1 MRDATSGGA
10 VKKGFE
16 MLRIIR
22 YVGMIA
28 TSVLLMAS
36 TALAQ
41 SFCPDL
47 DRVIK
52 LAPSGFRS
60 ILDESSR
67 GAIETG
73 VTLPLPGA
81 SACWYDSATGA
92 YWCMWNEAPL
102 ARVEDQVKQR
112 AAFIGQCYR
121 AQPTYE
127 APSGSNEIVAFV
139 DLPNDVS
146 IYINGVGET
155 VALSIRKKDKVG
167 HFDDRTGVS
176 PLVGDRP
183 ARPAMR

>member
-1 MRDATSGGA
+1 
-10 VKKGFE
+10 

-22 YVGMIA
+22 YVGMTA

-52 LAPSGFRS
+52 LAPSGFHS
-60 ILDESSR
+60 ILDDASR

-73 VTLPLPGA
+73 VTLRLPGA
-81 SACWYDSATGA
+81 SACWYGNSTGA
-92 YWCMWNEAPL
+92 YWCMWNEVPL
-102 ARVEDQVKQR
+102 ARVESRVRQLARVV
-112 AAFIGQCYR
+112 AQCYQ
-121 AQPTYE
+121 AQPSYE
-127 APSGSNEIVAFV
+127 APSGSSEIVAFV

>member
-1 MRDATSGGA
+1 MRDAISVGA
-10 VKKGFE
+10 AEKGFE

-28 TSVLLMAS
+28 TSILLMAS

-60 ILDESSR
+60 ILDDTNR
-67 GAIETG
+67 GPIETG
-73 VTLPLPGA
+73 VTLRLPGA
-81 SACWYDSATGA
+81 SWCWYYNSTGA
-92 YWCMWNEAPL
+92 YWCVWNEVPL
-102 ARVEDQVKQR
+102 AQVESRVKQL
-112 AAFIGQCYR
+112 ASVVGQCYQ

-127 APSGSNEIVAFV
+127 APSGGDETVAFV
-139 DLPNDVS
+139 DVPNDVS

-155 VALSIRKKDKVG
+155 VAMSIKKRDAVERFDKG
-167 HFDDRTGVS
+167 AGVS
-176 PLVGDRP
+176 RGFLNQSP
-183 ARPAMR
+183 

>member
-1 MRDATSGGA
+1 
-10 VKKGFE
+10 

-22 YVGMIA
+22 YVGMTA

-52 LAPSGFRS
+52 LAPSGFHS
-60 ILDESSR
+60 ILDDASR

-73 VTLPLPGA
+73 VTLRLPGA
-81 SACWYDSATGA
+81 SACWYDNSTGA
-92 YWCMWNEAPL
+92 YWCMWNEVPL
-102 ARVEDQVKQR
+102 ARVESRVRQLARVV
-112 AAFIGQCYR
+112 AQCYQ
-121 AQPTYE
+121 AQPSYE
-127 APSGSNEIVAFV
+127 APSGSSEIVAFV

-155 VALSIRKKDKVG
+155 VAMSIRKKDKVG
-167 HFDDRTGVS
+167 HFDNGAAVS
-176 PLVGDRP
+176 PLVRDQP
-183 ARPAMR
+183 AKPAIP